1 MAQYK
6 VPQDVEAEDKLLG
19 PFTFRQFIYLIIA
32 FVNIALA
39 WAFFQLFP
47 VLVIIPLP
55 FIVLFAV
62 LALPLRKD
70 QPMETYLA
78 AVVSFYL
85 KPNKRLWMPGQRDST
100 ILITAPKQTD
110 EPRTRD
116 LTEEEAGHRLSFL
129 ADIVDTEGYSIKN
142 AGISSMR
149 EEYVAEANATP
160 DILENPAYNVIDR
173 MIAEDQADRHAEL
186 VNQMRAAIERNE
198 TTDIEAVKPASFG
211 TNITPLSSP
220 ATPVAPTTS
229 TVTSNPPVTVTPSD
243 VIVTPEPFNTPPP
256 TTTTPPRPDM
266 VSLANNPDYSVE
278 TIQKEANRLKKKHD
292 DEVYISLH

>member
-19 PFTFRQFIYLIIA
+19 PFTFRQFVYLIIA

-55 FIVLFAV
+55 LIVLFAV

-78 AVVSFYL
+78 AVVSFHL
-85 KPNKRLWMPGQRDST
+85 KANKRLWMPGQRDSA

-142 AGISSMR
+142 AGSSSLR

-160 DILENPAYNVIDR
+160 DILENPAYNVIGQ
-173 MIAEDQADRHAEL
+173 MIAEEQADRHTEL
-186 VNQMRAAIERNE
+186 VNQMRAAIER
-198 TTDIEAVKPASFG
+198 TEAANAEASQAATSSFG
-211 TNITPLSSP
+211 TNIAPLSAQAP
-220 ATPVAPTTS
+220 ATEGAESAAPA
-229 TVTSNPPVTVTPSD
+229 VTPSD
-243 VIVTPEPFNTPPP
+243 VIVTPEPFEPPATPAAPAP
-256 TTTTPPRPDM
+256 APRPDM
-266 VSLANNPDYSVE
+266 VNLANNSDYSVE
-278 TIQKEANRLKKKHD
+278 TIQKEANRLKNKRE